1 MSTFKRILAEKTGRK
16 DYGRKGGQGG
26 TRSTSSTPYERRE
39 SRANMQDPS
48 NTRSKRLGTD
58 KPRVIKAPDGS
69 LTITNMPE
77 PSGSVTTDQVVDTAD
92 RRAKRGSSRGSGGG
106 FGPSKDDAARYA
118 GKPDTAQQAAAA
130 DDIRGRKGTDPTARK
145 AASNVLGGGR
155 KTPSGE
161 ELVGGETARSGRGQR
176 YRQRRPS
183 DVRASGISQARSSK
197 QQAAYRQQVKREAD
211 KLLSALRSKR
221 DISARMSR
229 GIDDIERVK
238 SLRSR
243 AAQQVD
249 LAKKTRARTAP
260 GPQPSASQLTKFTTG
275 QEKGYI
281 GKSGAPTTKGI
292 QTYTTRRATRGF
304 GDAGYDAAK
313 RGVKDP
319 LGAAKSVDNI
329 VSRAASGDKVAR
341 SEVKKTYKTMTSR
354 YKDIVPSSQR
364 TKAGLASLN
373 KPVTAPPK
381 VEVPTST
388 PAKPK
393 VELPKTSSPS
403 SGTGGSATTKTLEKT
418 KTKPLELKLG
428 TPTATSKVPTNASA
442 AVPEKGF
449 SDFTMRQMSGK
460 SNQTYQYKQQK
471 QPAPTEPP
479 KAYQS
484 TPTKSPDPKPTPKP
498 TPTPK
503 PAPAP
508 APDPAPAPTK
518 QRRSLNA
525 TSKRSGTAPTS
536 AKPTLTS
543 AQQKK
548 VTQRVLKTAKP
559 QLGKRLAP
567 KPKTVP
573 NLAAKVNAQAA
584 TKTTLRGAIG
594 RGLAGAAGAAFD
606 VVQGREDAKK
616 AGASDRRS
624 WLRGAARAAG
634 GLVGGTLG
642 AIGGGGIGS
651 AALGIGGYM
660 AGSQAAD
667 KLFTS
672 LAGATQ
678 KQKNWLRQ
686 KNLATQA
693 GTRAKDVQYRKGN
706 QAVVFDKRVGKE
718 RIGTWDPKSQTYKA
732 DVTNPVK
739 AYTAKNPFE
748 RLGRQFSRSNEGSG
762 LFGMGLVKGYGLAD
776 MAKRY
781 YANKDEAARRKRV
794 SDFKSTATR

>member
-1 MSTFKRILAEKTGRK
+1 MSTFKRILTEKNRK
-16 DYGRKGGQGG
+16 DYKRKGGEGG
-26 TRSTSSTPYERRE
+26 TSST
-39 SRANMQDPS
+39 S
-48 NTRSKRLGTD
+48 NTPYNKAESKRKLTQSRLNR
-58 KPRVIKAPDGS
+58 PTRVTPNPSGM
-69 LTITNMPE
+69 TITNLAGGNIPDE
-77 PSGSVTTDQVVDTAD
+77 QKFDQLERIAKQKTSKSV
-92 RRAKRGSSRGSGGG
+92 
-106 FGPSKDDAARYA
+106 
-118 GKPDTAQQAAAA
+118 AAA
-130 DDIRGRKGTDPTARK
+130 DDVSVQMRTQAADTAARAK
-145 AASNVLGGGR
+145 
-155 KTPSGE
+155 
-161 ELVGGETARSGRGQR
+161 ETGPA
-176 YRQRRPS
+176 QRRPLS
-183 DVRASGISQARSSK
+183 NTTTGGEVKTYKLGDPGYPSKEAAKTLQRMTTADSTTTARLQANLRKDGVSQARSSK

-221 DISARMSR
+221 DIAARMSR

-341 SEVKKTYKTMTSR
+341 SEVKRTYKTMTSR

-364 TKAGLASLN
+364 TKVGLASLN

-381 VEVPTST
+381 VEAPTST

-403 SGTGGSATTKTLEKT
+403 SGTGGSSTTTTLEKT
-418 KTKPLELKLG
+418 KTKPAELKLG
-428 TPTATSKVPTNASA
+428 TPSAKKV
-442 AVPEKGF
+442 EL
-449 SDFTMRQMSGK
+449 
-460 SNQTYQYKQQK
+460 
-471 QPAPTEPP
+471 P
-479 KAYQS
+479 KVKV
-484 TPTKSPDPKPTPKP
+484 TKSVNRPTDRLSGISPDVPSDVKKQMKSVGYDKPG
-498 TPTPK
+498 
-503 PAPAP
+503 
-508 APDPAPAPTK
+508 
-518 QRRSLNA
+518 
-525 TSKRSGTAPTS
+525 TSTAADKKRIGD
-536 AKPTLTS
+536 KIDKLTQS
-543 AQQKK
+543 QQKK
-548 VTQRVLKTAKP
+548 VTQRILQKAKP
-559 QLGKRLAP
+559 QLGARLTS
-567 KPKTVP
+567 KTVP
-573 NLAAKVNAQAA
+573 NLAAKVNTQAA
-584 TKTTLRGAIG
+584 TKTTLRGALG

-616 AGASDRRS
+616 SGASDRRA

-634 GLVGGTLG
+634 GL
-642 AIGGGGIGS
+642 IGGGLGAAAGAPSGFGS
-651 AALGIGGYM
+651 FALGTAGYM

-678 KQKNWLRQ
+678 KQKDWLRQ

-693 GTRAKDVQYRKGN
+693 GTTAKDVKYRKGN
-706 QAVVFDKRVGKE
+706 QAIVFDKRVGKE

-732 DVTNPVK
+732 GVTNPVK

-781 YANKDEAARRKRV
+781 YANKDEAERRKRV
-794 SDFKSTATR
+794 SDFKRTATR

>member
-1 MSTFKRILAEKTGRK
+1 MSTFKRILTEKNRK

-48 NTRSKRLGTD
+48 NTRNKKLGTD

-69 LTITNMPE
+69 VTYTNMPE
-77 PSGSVTTDQVVDTAD
+77 PSGSVTTDQVIDTAD
-92 RRAKRGSSRGSGGG
+92 QRAKKGSSRGSGGG

-155 KTPSGE
+155 KAPPGE
-161 ELVGGETARSGRGQR
+161 ELIGGDRAKEGTGGR
-176 YRQRRPS
+176 YRQRRPAE
-183 DVRASGISQARSSK
+183 VKASGISQARSSK

-221 DISARMSR
+221 DIAARMSR

-341 SEVKKTYKTMTSR
+341 SEVKRTYKTMTSR

-364 TKAGLASLN
+364 TKVGLASLN

-381 VEVPTST
+381 VEAPTST

-403 SGTGGSATTKTLEKT
+403 SGTGGSATTTTLEKT
-418 KTKPLELKLG
+418 KTKPPELKLAQPPAKPKVELPKVKV
-428 TPTATSKVPTNASA
+428 TKSVTRPT
-442 AVPEKGF
+442 
-449 SDFTMRQMSGK
+449 DRMSGINPDVPSDVAQQMK
-460 SNQTYQYKQQK
+460 SVGYDKPGKSTAADKKRISNKINNLT
-471 QPAPTEPP
+471 
-479 KAYQS
+479 QS
-484 TPTKSPDPKPTPKP
+484 
-498 TPTPK
+498 
-503 PAPAP
+503 
-508 APDPAPAPTK
+508 
-518 QRRSLNA
+518 
-525 TSKRSGTAPTS
+525 
-536 AKPTLTS
+536 
-543 AQQKK
+543 QQKK
-548 VTQRVLKTAKP
+548 VTQRILQKAKP
-559 QLGKRLAP
+559 QLGARLTS
-567 KPKTVP
+567 KTVP
-573 NLAAKVNAQAA
+573 NLATKVNTQAA
-584 TKTTLRGAIG
+584 TKTAVKKTLAGTVG

-616 AGASDRRS
+616 AGASDRRA

-634 GLVGGTLG
+634 GLIGGTLG

-660 AGSQAAD
+660 AGSQIGD

-672 LAGATQ
+672 LAGGTQ
-678 KQKNWLRQ
+678 KQKDWLRQ

-706 QAVVFDKRVGKE
+706 QAIVFDKRVGKE

>member
-1 MSTFKRILAEKTGRK
+1 MSTFKKILESKSEISQK
-16 DYGRKGGQGG
+16 D
-26 TRSTSSTPYERRE
+26 
-39 SRANMQDPS
+39 M
-48 NTRSKRLGTD
+48 KRLQ
-58 KPRVIKAPDGS
+58 R
-69 LTITNMPE
+69 
-77 PSGSVTTDQVVDTAD
+77 
-92 RRAKRGSSRGSGGG
+92 
-106 FGPSKDDAARYA
+106 
-118 GKPDTAQQAAAA
+118 AAAA
-130 DDIRGRKGTDPTARK
+130 KTPEQAKEILKNLESTQERASRTTRRVPSAKSPSTVEQTPLNKYIRGEAEKGRGVSQELRDTAGIDDAERRGYIKPEK
-145 AASNVLGGGR
+145 AGETKPAQGATRRARARGAAARQGVDVSAEPP
-155 KTPSGE
+155 KTPRRNVRLGN
-161 ELVGGETARSGRGQR
+161 VTRGG
-176 YRQRRPS
+176 P
-183 DVRASGISQARSSK
+183 VRVTTLKPTKPAPAPKPEAIKQASLSK
-197 QQAAYRQQVKREAD
+197 RQAAYRASEASRLKREAD
-211 KLLSALRSKR
+211 KVISSLRSKR

-229 GIDDIERVK
+229 GIDDIERLK

-249 LAKKTRARTAP
+249 LAKTTRARTAP
-260 GPQPSASQLTKFTTG
+260 GPQPSAAQLTKFTTG

-292 QTYTTRRATRGF
+292 QTYTTRRATKGF

-341 SEVKKTYKTMTSR
+341 SEVRRTYKTMTSR

-364 TKAGLASLN
+364 TKVGLASLN

-381 VEVPTST
+381 VEAPIST

-403 SGTGGSATTKTLEKT
+403 SGTGGSATTTTLAKT
-418 KTKPLELKLG
+418 KTKPAELKLG
-428 TPTATSKVPTNASA
+428 TPTAKPTATSKVPTNASA
-442 AVPEKGF
+442 VVPEKEF

-479 KAYQS
+479 KPYQS
-484 TPTKSPDPKPTPKP
+484 TPTKSPTKSPDPKPTPRP

-536 AKPTLTS
+536 VKPTLTS

-548 VTQRVLKTAKP
+548 VTQRILKTAKP
-559 QLGKRLAP
+559 QLGKRLATR
-567 KPKTVP
+567 TVP
-573 NLAAKVNAQAA
+573 DLAKKVTTQAA
-584 TKTTLRGAIG
+584 TKTATKLTPGRVLGGAIG
-594 RGLAGAAGAAFD
+594 AGFD

-616 AGASDRRS
+616 AGASDRRA
-624 WLRGAARAAG
+624 WLRGAARAVGGLAG
-634 GLVGGTLG
+634 GSLG
-642 AIGGGGIGS
+642 ALAGGGFGS
-651 AALGIGGYM
+651 FALGTAGYM
-660 AGSQAAD
+660 AGSQVGD

-672 LAGATQ
+672 LAGGTQ
-678 KQKNWLRQ
+678 KQKDWLKQR
-686 KNLATQA
+686 NLATQA
-693 GTRAKDVQYRKGN
+693 GTKAKDVQYRKGN

-732 DVTNPVK
+732 NMTNPTK

-748 RLGRQFSRSNEGSG
+748 RLGRQFARSNEGSG
-762 LFGMGLVKGYGLAD
+762 LFGMGVVKGYGLAD

-781 YANKDEAARRKRV
+781 YAGKDEAARRKRV

>member
-1 MSTFKRILAEKTGRK
+1 
-16 DYGRKGGQGG
+16 KGGQGG

-48 NTRSKRLGTD
+48 NTRNKKLGTD

-69 LTITNMPE
+69 VTYTNMPE
-77 PSGSVTTDQVVDTAD
+77 PSGSVTTDQVIDTAD
-92 RRAKRGSSRGSGGG
+92 RRAKKGSSRGSGGG

-118 GKPDTAQQAAAA
+118 GKPDTAQQAKVA
-130 DDIRGRKGTDPTARK
+130 DDLRSKSASPTVRR
-145 AASNVLGGGR
+145 AASNVLGGG
-155 KTPSGE
+155 SGSAGE
-161 ELVGGETARSGRGQR
+161 ELVGGETAKSGTGGS

-183 DVRASGISQARSSK
+183 DVRSSGISQARSSK

-221 DISARMSR
+221 DIAARMSR

-341 SEVKKTYKTMTSR
+341 SEVKRTYKTMTSR

-364 TKAGLASLN
+364 TKVGLASLN

-418 KTKPLELKLG
+418 KTKPPELKLG
-428 TPTATSKVPTNASA
+428 TPSATKV
-442 AVPEKGF
+442 EL
-449 SDFTMRQMSGK
+449 
-460 SNQTYQYKQQK
+460 
-471 QPAPTEPP
+471 P
-479 KAYQS
+479 KVKV
-484 TPTKSPDPKPTPKP
+484 TKSVNRPTDRLSGISPDVPS
-498 TPTPK
+498 
-503 PAPAP
+503 
-508 APDPAPAPTK
+508 DVTK
-518 QRRSLNA
+518 QMKSVGYDKPG
-525 TSKRSGTAPTS
+525 TSTAADKKRISD
-536 AKPTLTS
+536 KIDKLTQS
-543 AQQKK
+543 QQKK
-548 VTQRVLKTAKP
+548 VTQRILQKAKP
-559 QLGKRLAP
+559 QLGARLAS
-567 KPKTVP
+567 KTVP
-573 NLAAKVNAQAA
+573 NLAAKVNTQAA
-584 TKTTLRGAIG
+584 TKTAVKKTLAGTVG
-594 RGLAGAAGAAFD
+594 RGLAGAAG
-606 VVQGREDAKK
+606 
-616 AGASDRRS
+616 
-624 WLRGAARAAG
+624 
-634 GLVGGTLG
+634 
-642 AIGGGGIGS
+642 
-651 AALGIGGYM
+651 
-660 AGSQAAD
+660 
-667 KLFTS
+667 
-672 LAGATQ
+672 
-678 KQKNWLRQ
+678 
-686 KNLATQA
+686 
-693 GTRAKDVQYRKGN
+693 
-706 QAVVFDKRVGKE
+706 
-718 RIGTWDPKSQTYKA
+718 
-732 DVTNPVK
+732 
-739 AYTAKNPFE
+739 
-748 RLGRQFSRSNEGSG
+748 
-762 LFGMGLVKGYGLAD
+762 
-776 MAKRY
+776 
-781 YANKDEAARRKRV
+781 
-794 SDFKSTATR
+794 